1 MSIRNAVK
9 QHYFAFFAFF
19 VLLYGF
25 LTFVFLPLWLGVT
38 SAPIAGHNV
47 RDFGYMP
54 LPVGLSFLANHP
66 SLFLFF
72 GYGFSPSLAGLT
84 VAFLGW
90 GPQGIRDIFSRLRPW
105 GKGASRA
112 SALRAYGTIIVAV
125 TLMLSGMLGL
135 HYLTGGSSATNP
147 LLGVVFSGF
156 LITFLAGLWLDPG
169 GVLEEIFGY
178 RGFLL
183 PTLLNDGVGPLKAS
197 IMIGILWV
205 IWHMAVPF
213 SPLLVD
219 TRKII
224 ADPHFW
230 TFQLPYF
237 FGYMIVGC
245 LGMSVVMTHFY
256 IKTGSSLSGI
266 LIHSGINSTV
276 ISFGLS
282 VHIGGPSFASQDSF
296 IVAWLVAGIM
306 AAAALLII
314 TIYGRG
320 LVSPEITETVSIEQ
334 NT

>member
-1 MSIRNAVK
+1 MKSDVFNRNA
-9 QHYFAFFAFF
+9 
-19 VLLYGF
+19 
-25 LTFVFLPLWLGVT
+25 T
-38 SAPIAGHNV
+38 
-47 RDFGYMP
+47 R
-54 LPVGLSFLANHP
+54 
-66 SLFLFF
+66 
-72 GYGFSPSLAGLT
+72 
-84 VAFLGW
+84 
-90 GPQGIRDIFSRLRPW
+90 
-105 GKGASRA
+105 
-112 SALRAYGTIIVAV
+112 
-125 TLMLSGMLGL
+125 
-135 HYLTGGSSATNP
+135 
-147 LLGVVFSGF
+147 
-156 LITFLAGLWLDPG
+156 
-169 GVLEEIFGY
+169 

-183 PTLLNDGVGPLKAS
+183 GATAICGSLATQGCRNPSSSDSTAHAKAEYDLLNADWSGPGGIGDYRLANGNTFDVVGPLKAS

-266 LIHSGINSTV
+266 LIHSGFNSTI